1 MIMKRI
7 GALRRELETAWSMGQ
22 VTEIS
27 RTGPRRFKVGG
38 ENSTKAAFV
47 FDKGFVSEPE
57 AGLRRA
63 AGDDSAAKV
72 ESFSWVYS
80 ADVQEHG
87 SRRERRQAEL
97 AMLPA
102 SVWGKRWTRA
112 RAGLLG
118 RGLSWFKSQ
127 SRIRRFTIVAI
138 LLLLVAFRAMAV
150 GNALS
155 DLVSISSSVSDL
167 AKTKPRVP
175 RTNQVSSRAE
185 ATGKPVC
192 DLDLAGLQP
201 LDSEKVGDAPHLEL
215 IRDIVIGGERQ
226 QIISKRCGTDERQ
239 FAVRFTLLNSR
250 WEAKSATPMG
260 SHSLLNS
267 AG

>member
-1 MIMKRI
+1 MKRI
-7 GALRRELETAWSMGQ
+7 VALRRDLETAWSTGQ
-22 VTEIS
+22 VTELS
-27 RTGPRRFKVGG
+27 RIGSRRFQLGG
-38 ENSTKAAFV
+38 ENSTKAVFV

-57 AGLRRA
+57 AGPRIA
-63 AGDDSAAKV
+63 AGETSKAKIQ
-72 ESFSWVYS
+72 SFDWVYS
-80 ADVQEHG
+80 ADVDEHR
-87 SRRERRQAEL
+87 SRRERRQAEISI
-97 AMLPA
+97 LPP
-102 SVWGKRWTRA
+102 SVWGRRWTRA
-112 RAGLLG
+112 RAGLL
-118 RGLSWFKSQ
+118 RRCLSWFKGQ
-127 SRIRRFTIVAI
+127 SKIRRVLIVTIV
-138 LLLLVAFRAMAV
+138 LLVVAFRAMAV

-167 AKTKPRVP
+167 TNAQPRVP
-175 RTNQVSSRAE
+175 HTNQIPSTAGRA
-185 ATGKPVC
+185 AKSVC

-201 LDSEKVGDAPHLEL
+201 LDGEKAEDAPHLEL

-226 QIISKRCGTDERQ
+226 QIISRRCGTDERQ

>member
-1 MIMKRI
+1 MKRI
-7 GALRRELETAWSMGQ
+7 GALRRELETAWSTGQ

-27 RTGPRRFKVGG
+27 RTGPRRFKLGG
-38 ENSTKAAFV
+38 ENSTKAVFV
-47 FDKGFVSEPE
+47 FDRGFVSEPE

-63 AGDDSAAKV
+63 AGETSKAKIQ
-72 ESFSWVYS
+72 SFDWVYS
-80 ADVQEHG
+80 ADVDEHR
-87 SRRERRQAEL
+87 SRRERRQAEISI
-97 AMLPA
+97 LPP
-102 SVWGKRWTRA
+102 SVWGRRWTRA
-112 RAGLLG
+112 RAGLL
-118 RGLSWFKSQ
+118 RRCLSWFKGQ
-127 SRIRRFTIVAI
+127 SKFRRVLIVAI
-138 LLLLVAFRAMAV
+138 VLLVVALRAMAV

-155 DLVSISSSVSDL
+155 DLVSISSSVSDVT
-167 AKTKPRVP
+167 KTQPRVP

-201 LDSEKVGDAPHLEL
+201 LDSEKAEDAPHLEL

-226 QIISKRCGTDERQ
+226 QIISRRCGTDERQ